1 MIPFTKTRYYLSDK
15 GLQEKVSALL
25 ISPRELQIARNV
37 HFYETGSWTTRNGYA
52 KRFTNDIT
60 GTPKITGIYEL
71 IQRNGTKTFLIT
83 ANKLYNGAQGD
94 TSPAE
99 ISGGLTFT
107 PGDDGENFMSFVTF
121 NNKALGVNG
130 IEVMWQYNGTTAAN
144 VAGTPP
150 LAEIIATFQNFV
162 FLAGQNTFP
171 YRLYFSNDGN
181 ETVWTATDYIDIGD
195 LTSPITG
202 LAVLFGKLY
211 IFTRKA
217 MYELRGYD
225 RDTFIV
231 DEVSLST
238 GCIAYKSIVK
248 VDNNLVFLSDR
259 GIYSFDGVNVHYL
272 SQGIIATIGD
282 LNYNRIAKTIAELY
296 KAKNQIWFSVSTGS
310 NVRHNQVICMTYDPT
325 ASEDAGIK
333 EANVAFANYTG
344 MAFNALGLETSSTQ
358 LDRLYTGNYAGRI
371 YQQDIGTDDD
381 GAGIDYRVKTPP
393 IDAGE
398 PEEFKRFRYIWIF
411 IKQAGSYSV
420 NIDYKTDFGVGGSSA
435 TVTLSVA
442 GNQSLWG
449 SLVWG
454 TGTWGGNTIIKS
466 RVGLKAKGHF
476 IEFTFS
482 NANAGQPISIK
493 GFSLLS
499 QLKST
504 GRE

>member
-15 GLQEKVSALL
+15 GLQEKSSALL
-25 ISPRELQIARNV
+25 ISPRELQIANNV
-37 HFYETGSWTTRNGYA
+37 HFYETGSWTTRNGYQ

-60 GTPKITGIYEL
+60 GTPIITGEYEL

-83 ANKLYNGAQGD
+83 ADKLYKGAQGD
-94 TSPAE
+94 ASPVE

-107 PGDDGENFMSFVTF
+107 PGSNGENFMSFITF

-130 IEVMWQYNGTTAAN
+130 IEAMWQYNGTTGAI
-144 VAGTPP
+144 VAGSPP
-150 LAEIIATFQNFV
+150 LNSMIIAFQGFV
-162 FLAGQNTFP
+162 FAAGNTTFP
-171 YRLYFSNDGN
+171 YRLYFSNDGV
-181 ETVWTATDYIDIGD
+181 ETTWTATDYIDIGD
-195 LTSPITG
+195 LTQAITG
-202 LAVLFGKLY
+202 FAVLFGKLV
-211 IFTRKA
+211 IFTRKG
-217 MYELRGYD
+217 MFELRGYD
-225 RDTFIV
+225 RDTFII
-231 DEVSLST
+231 DEISFST

-259 GIYSFDGVNVHYL
+259 GFYSFDGINVHYL
-272 SQGIIATIGD
+272 SQGIVTTIAD
-282 LNYNRIAKTIAELY
+282 LNYNRINKTIAELY

-310 NVRHNQVICMTYDPT
+310 NTRHNAVICMTYDPT

-344 MAFNALGLETSSTQ
+344 MAINAFGLETSSTE
-358 LDRLYTGNYAGRI
+358 LDRLYTGNYAGRV
-371 YQQDIGTDDD
+371 YQQDKGTDDD
-381 GAGIDYRVKTPP
+381 GAGIAFKVKSPP

-398 PEEFKRFRYIWIF
+398 PEEFKRFRYIWLF

-420 NIDYKTDFGVGGSSA
+420 SIDYKTDFGVGGSSA

-449 SLVWG
+449 TMVWG

-476 IEFTFS
+476 IEITFS
-482 NANAGQPISIK
+482 NSNVGQPISIK
-493 GFSLLS
+493 GFSLIS
-499 QLKST
+499 QLKNI
-504 GRE
+504 GRK